1 MDRRR
6 DEKPLAATALV
17 VAFVLGVS
25 ALVRVISGAY
35 EPNPADH
42 HLGTGSPLWVLAEI
56 TGVK

>member
-25 ALVRVISGAY
+25 ALVRVIGGAY
-35 EPNPADH
+35 EPNPAGH
-42 HLGTGSPLWVLAEI
+42 HPGTGSQLWVMA
-56 TGVK
+56 GK

>member
-25 ALVRVISGAY
+25 ALVRVINGAY
-35 EPNPADH
+35 EPNPAGH
-42 HLGTGSPLWVLAEI
+42 HPGTGSPLWVLAEI